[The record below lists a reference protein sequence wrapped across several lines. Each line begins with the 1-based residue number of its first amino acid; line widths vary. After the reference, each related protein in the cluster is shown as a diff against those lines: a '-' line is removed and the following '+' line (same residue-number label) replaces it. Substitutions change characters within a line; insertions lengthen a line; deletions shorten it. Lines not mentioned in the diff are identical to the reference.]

1 MIPGVVNSR
10 HEAIVRLRVRGP
22 NGDESEVDS
31 IVDSGFSSA
40 LTLPAAT
47 VSALGLIRQSGGVA
61 VLADGS
67 VRHYEIHAA
76 DVFWDGRW
84 LPILVNIIGDESLIG
99 MRLLTG
105 HELRIE
111 VVPNGSV
118 AIALLPQQ
126 PAAPHSQNNQ
136 RK

>member
-1 MIPGVVNSR
+1 M
-10 HEAIVRLRVRGP
+10 
-22 NGDESEVDS
+22 
-31 IVDSGFSSA
+31 
-40 LTLPAAT
+40 
-47 VSALGLIRQSGGVA
+47 
-61 VLADGS
+61 LADGS